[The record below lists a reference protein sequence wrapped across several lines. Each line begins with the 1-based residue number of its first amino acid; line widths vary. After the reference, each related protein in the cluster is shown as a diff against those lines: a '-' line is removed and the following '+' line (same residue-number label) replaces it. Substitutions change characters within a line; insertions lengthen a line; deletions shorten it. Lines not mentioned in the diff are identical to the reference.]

1 MKQKSGVGTIP
12 HLELVKRGQRWLK
25 NSRGC
30 SIVITEFGS
39 GYEIPDVIGWRGW
52 GSIVLE
58 AKASISDFRIDLS
71 KPFRRDDGPAGMGV
85 LRYYIVSSEIKD
97 KAMSILPAMWGLLS
111 VGKSSVFVE
120 REAVAFAEW
129 NWQGEMMILNSIIR
143 RIATK
148 AEPLPR
154 VGIKY
159 YEGFDDASENPDR
172 ELYAE
177 PEVMMELK

>member
-1 MKQKSGVGTIP
+1 MSQKYGVGTIS

-30 SIVITEFGS
+30 SVIITELGS
-39 GYEIPDVIGWRGW
+39 GYEIPDVIGWRGGW
-52 GSIVLE
+52 SSIVLE

-71 KPFRRDDGPAGMGV
+71 KSFRKEGGPAGMGA
-85 LRYYIVSSEIKD
+85 LRYYIVSSEIKE
-97 KAMSILPAMWGLLS
+97 KALTILPPKWGLLS
-111 VGKSSVFVE
+111 VGKTSVFVE
-120 REAVAFAEW
+120 CEAEDFHKW
-129 NWQGEMMILNSIIR
+129 NWRGEMLILNSIIR

-159 YEGFDDASENPDR
+159 YEGFDDASENPNR

-177 PEVMMELK
+177 PEVMQEV